1 MDLASRRH
9 RQEIR
14 EQKEKSEYLFL
25 LPVLLLF
32 GTDYA
37 FLQLYLVLHGPSTM
51 SPALIRSNNTIS
63 SHYQPFRLGG
73 VAFPLLMV
81 TDASTAVGTLNSAHT
96 SKNGPFKIPT

>member
-25 LPVLLLF
+25 LPDLLLF

-37 FLQLYLVLHGPSTM
+37 FLQLYLALHGPSTM

-63 SHYQPFRLGG
+63 SHYPSGWVGL
-73 VAFPLLMV
+73 AFLC
-81 TDASTAVGTLNSAHT
+81 
-96 SKNGPFKIPT
+96 